1 MNAEANSVANPVAG
15 CELSFIVPAHNEEA
29 LLAGTLE
36 SVKAAADSSGRS
48 YEILVVDDAST
59 DGTAEIAR
67 AHTCRLVQVNLRQIA
82 AVRNA
87 GARQAAG
94 QILVFVDA
102 DTILP
107 PKTLAAAID
116 AIRSGA
122 AGGGA
127 KLAFH
132 GRTPSWVHIILPFI
146 NFACRRAR
154 LAPGCF
160 LFARKDAFEAIG
172 GFDERYFA
180 AEEWVLSQALKSQGR
195 FVMLRE
201 PSITSARRGN
211 PRDLF
216 RTFGL
221 LVRLLIRGKVALQRR
236 EGLEIWYGPSARP
249 PVATHVVKE

>member
-1 MNAEANSVANPVAG
+1 MNGEANSMSG
-15 CELSFIVPAHNEEA
+15 CHLSFIVPAHNEEA

-36 SVKAAADSSGRS
+36 SVKTAADSSGRS
-48 YEILVVDDAST
+48 YEIVVVDDAST

-67 AHTCRLVQVNLRQIA
+67 AHDCRLVQVNLRQIA

-116 AIRSGA
+116 AIKSGA
-122 AGGGA
+122 VGGGA

-132 GRTPSWVHIILPFI
+132 GRTPTWVHIILPFI

-160 LFARKDAFEAIG
+160 LFARKDAFEAIS

-201 PSITSARRGN
+201 PSVTSARRGN
-211 PRDLF
+211 PRDLL
-216 RTFGL
+216 RTLGL
-221 LVRLLIRGKVALQRR
+221 LVRLLVRGKAALQRR
-236 EGLEIWYGPSARP
+236 EGLELWYDSSQRAPVST
-249 PVATHVVKE
+249 PVAKD

>member
-1 MNAEANSVANPVAG
+1 MNAEANLTAP
-15 CELSFIVPAHNEEA
+15 CELSLIVPAHNEEA
-29 LLAGTLE
+29 LLADTLE

-67 AHTCRLVQVNLRQIA
+67 AHDCRVVPVNLRQIA

-87 GARQAAG
+87 GARHAAG
-94 QILVFVDA
+94 EILVFVDA
-102 DTILP
+102 DTKLP
-107 PKTLAAAID
+107 AATLAAALD
-116 AIRSGA
+116 AIADGA
-122 AGGGA
+122 VGGGA

-132 GRTPSWVHIILPFI
+132 GRTPTWVHIILPFV
-146 NFACRRAR
+146 NFACGRAR

-211 PRDLF
+211 PRDLL
-216 RTFGL
+216 RTLGL
-221 LVRLLIRGKVALQRR
+221 LVRLVARGKVALQQR
-236 EGLEIWYGPSARP
+236 EGLEIWYGPSARA
-249 PVATHVVKE
+249 PVATHIAKE